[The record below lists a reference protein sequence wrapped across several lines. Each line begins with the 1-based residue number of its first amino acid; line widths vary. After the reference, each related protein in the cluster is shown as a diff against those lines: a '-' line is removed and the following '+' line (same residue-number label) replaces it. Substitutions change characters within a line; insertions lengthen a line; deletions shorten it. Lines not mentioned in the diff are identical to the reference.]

1 MDSMHL
7 LSAIAYAIVGAMGW
21 FESPMGNGP

>member
-7 LSAIAYAIVGAMGW
+7 LSTVAYAIVGAMGW
-21 FESPMGNGP
+21 FESPMDNGT